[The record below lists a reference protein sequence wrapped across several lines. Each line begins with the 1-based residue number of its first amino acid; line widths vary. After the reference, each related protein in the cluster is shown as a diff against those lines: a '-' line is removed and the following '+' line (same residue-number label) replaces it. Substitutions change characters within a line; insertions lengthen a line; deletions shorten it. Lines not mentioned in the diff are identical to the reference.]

1 VLSDAYNNVS
11 GTIDALV
18 YVVTYGCIGGLIW
31 LGFRTLNK
39 SSKTQKRNIPTANKG
54 AEAVRKISTPN
65 SLEDLELP
73 FAKNG
78 YLKDAGWYEDPMGK
92 FSKRY
97 FAGARWTSRV
107 MDASGVEMDETNLP
121 PVAKEPASQ
130 QPSPVLSQS
139 SQPLQNSQTMTS
151 DLAALADLFQRGLL
165 TETEFTSAKDKLL
178 R

>member
-1 VLSDAYNNVS
+1 MFSDAYNNVS

-18 YVVTYGCIGGLIW
+18 YIVTYGCIGGLIW
-31 LGFRTLNK
+31 FGFMKLNR
-39 SSKTQKRNIPTANKG
+39 SSNPQKTSTPTASKD
-54 AEAVRKISTPN
+54 VKSVKKRSTPS

-73 FAKNG
+73 FTKVG

-121 PVAKEPASQ
+121 PVATEAPSSA
-130 QPSPVLSQS
+130 PEDSPVVPGPQ
-139 SQPLQNSQTMTS
+139 QNSQTMTS

-165 TETEFTSAKDKLL
+165 SDAEFKSAKDKLL
-178 R
+178 H